1 MKLGARV
8 LLALGAFV
16 VACGLDLLL
25 ARLWTALCVH
35 SCTFGS
41 SVVLMAYNVLMPIAV
56 ASVTAWVSARP
67 NALRRAR
74 PSGLALVA
82 ITFLLSLFA
91 VLARGH
97 AHGG

>member
-1 MKLGARV
+1 
-8 LLALGAFV
+8 
-16 VACGLDLLL
+16 
-25 ARLWTALCVH
+25 
-35 SCTFGS
+35 
-41 SVVLMAYNVLMPIAV
+41 MAYNVLMPIAV
-56 ASVTAWVSARP
+56 ASFTAWVSARP

-82 ITFLLSLFA
+82 ITFLLSLLA

>member
-1 MKLGARV
+1 MKLLARGLLV
-8 LLALGAFV
+8 LSAFM
-16 VACGLDLLL
+16 VACGIDVLL
-25 ARLWTALCVH
+25 ARLWTALCVQ

-56 ASVTAWVSARP
+56 AGVTAWVSARP
-67 NALRRAR
+67 NALRRVR

-82 ITFLLSLFA
+82 ITFLLSLLA
-91 VLARGH
+91 VLSSGH